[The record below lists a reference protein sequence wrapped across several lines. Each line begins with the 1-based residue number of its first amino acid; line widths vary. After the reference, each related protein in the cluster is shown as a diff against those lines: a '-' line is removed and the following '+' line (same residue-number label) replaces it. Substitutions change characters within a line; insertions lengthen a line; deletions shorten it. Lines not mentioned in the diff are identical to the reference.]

1 MEQND
6 SVYLLKECD
15 AGAKMAIASFD
26 EVLEKVE
33 DQELKDLLTN
43 CRNYHV
49 KIRDEVDSLLS
60 DYNSN
65 EKEPNP
71 IAKGMSWLKTNA
83 MMMMDQSDATVAD
96 LITDGCN
103 MGIKTLHKYINQY
116 PAANSESKDLCYQLV
131 SIEDALCK
139 DLRKYL

>member
-116 PAANSESKDLCYQLV
+116 PNANSDS
-131 SIEDALCK
+131 K

>member
-1 MEQND
+1 MKQND

-26 EVLEKVE
+26 EVLDKVQDPTMKE
-33 DQELKDLLTN
+33 ILSNSRSE
-43 CRNYHV
+43 HV
-49 KIRDEVDSLLS
+49 KIRDEVEMLLA
-60 DYNSN
+60 DYNTN

-83 MMMMDQSDATVAD
+83 MMMMDESDATVAD
-96 LITDGCN
+96 LMIDGCN
-103 MGIKTLHKYINQY
+103 MGVKSLHKYINQY
-116 PAANSESKDLCYQLV
+116 PAANSNCKDLCDQLV